1 MVAGVPNILRQHSL
15 LFERLKVAEAMRSFI
30 SHCLGGSE
38 DLRSR
43 LEQSEAGLAVARTVV
58 AEGAEALKKAEE
70 EKEAF
75 QVEERRRCREGQA

>member
-1 MVAGVPNILRQHSL
+1 MPSV
-15 LFERLKVAEAMRSFI
+15 I

-43 LEQSEAGLAVARTVV
+43 LEQSEADLVAARQATAKGV
-58 AEGAEALKKAEE
+58 EALKKAEE

-75 QVEERRRCREGQA
+75 